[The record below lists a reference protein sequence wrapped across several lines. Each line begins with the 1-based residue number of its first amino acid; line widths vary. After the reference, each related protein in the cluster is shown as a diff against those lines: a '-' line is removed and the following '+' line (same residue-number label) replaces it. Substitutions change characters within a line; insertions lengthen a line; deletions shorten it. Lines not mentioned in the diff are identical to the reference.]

1 MLSFKNKLAVINVL
15 DDLLGVG
22 SSLKGNE
29 QSHHCPF
36 CHHHKK
42 KLQVNLDT
50 QKFHCWVCDAKGRSI
65 YSLVRKLN
73 PTQSHITIIKRI
85 YGDDSYEYT
94 NTDESDSV
102 IELKLPTEFKK
113 LLPIPSKPSPVYK
126 RALSYLRKRGIG
138 LDVIQKY
145 NIGYCDDGLYGG
157 RVIIPSYDSDGK
169 LNYFEART
177 FYDNVSLKYKKPPIS
192 RNIIM
197 FESQINWKEPI
208 VLVEGVFDAFS
219 IRRNV
224 IPLLGKFVLPKLKER
239 IFLEG
244 VKEIHIVLDSDAVL
258 EGVRWAKY
266 FLDNGIKIKH
276 IIPEGKDIGDMGF
289 QLGITTIK
297 GHSYSSWDS
306 ILMSK
311 LNV

>member
-113 LLPIPSKPSPVYK
+113 LLPILSKPSPVYK
-126 RALSYLRKRGIG
+126 KALSYLRKRGIG
-138 LDVIQKY
+138 WDVIQKY

-157 RVIIPSYDSDGK
+157 RIIIPSYDSDGK